1 MRSPLLLSMLGLVI
15 GFAEGTS
22 AADPLAWLPADVNAV
37 ARLNVADVYKTP
49 LAKKEG
55 WLKKATESFINQ
67 DAFVPPGTKQ
77 TYMAAQLDLS
87 DKLASTRQCGVLVP
101 EGQVTLEKIVDYLP
115 SGIETISGKPAA
127 QFGQDGYVIDAG
139 DGVWLT
145 ATHTNRQFIARWLK
159 AGPTKDGK
167 QLPSYL
173 QQALTTKS
181 NTAQLIVAIDLEDNF
196 SKDQIA
202 DALKATDW
210 FPSETVAETA
220 ADVLA
225 SAYGITLGINVDQDR
240 TGIITVDFGKDAMVL
255 KPVLEKIVGEVIQR
269 VGATMGEFSD
279 WKWTVKGSRVTGTGP
294 VSPGSGRQLLSILEP
309 PAMAHALSANSD
321 EAKAEKMGRTSQKY
335 CRSVQVLLDDLRKQL
350 KDSRDNHALWMERY
364 GRKIDDLPRLNVD
377 PELLEF
383 AGKVS
388 SSLRYQ
394 GQTQRMANIS
404 AGTRI
409 QESGANSPAWGGGY
423 VGPYGGVYGWARSAS
438 PEIANT
444 ITAQA
449 NEQAK
454 SVRFSEWKQ
463 IDDGLAAMRTK
474 LTDRYQLEF

>member
-1 MRSPLLLSMLGLVI
+1 M

-22 AADPLAWLPADVNAV
+22 AADPLSWLPADVNAV
-37 ARLNVADVYKTP
+37 ARLNVADIYKTP

-55 WLKKATESFINQ
+55 WLKKATESFIHQ
-67 DAFVPPGTKQ
+67 EAFVPPGTKQ
-77 TYMAAQLDLS
+77 IFIAAQLDLS
-87 DKLASTRQCGVLVP
+87 DKLASSKQCGVLVP
-101 EGQVTLEKIVDYLP
+101 EGQVTLQKIVDYLP
-115 SGIETISGKPAA
+115 SGIESISGKPAA
-127 QFGQDGYVIDAG
+127 QFGQDGYVIDVG

-145 ATHTNRQFIARWLK
+145 AQHTNRQFIARWLK

-167 QLPSYL
+167 QLPGYL

-181 NTAQLIVAIDLEDNF
+181 NTAQLILAIDLEDNF
-196 SKDQIA
+196 SKEHIFE
-202 DALKATDW
+202 ALKATDW
-210 FPSETVAETA
+210 FPSETVTENVAE
-220 ADVLA
+220 VLA
-225 SAYGITLGINVDQDR
+225 SAYGITIGINIDQDR
-240 TGIITVDFGKDAMVL
+240 TGIVTLDFGKDAMVL
-255 KPVLEKIVGEVIQR
+255 KPVLDKLVAEILQR
-269 VGATMGEFSD
+269 VGASTGDFRE

-294 VSPGSGRQLLSILEP
+294 VSPGGGRQLISILEP
-309 PAMAHALSANSD
+309 PAITQALAANTD

-377 PELLEF
+377 PELLDF

-404 AGTRI
+404 AGTQI
-409 QESGANSPAWGGGY
+409 AESGALSPQWGGGY
-423 VGPYGGVYGWARSAS
+423 VGPYGGVYGGWVRSAD
-438 PEIANT
+438 PTVAGT
-444 ITAQA
+444 IKMQA

-463 IDDGLAAMRTK
+463 IDDGLAAIRTK
-474 LTDRYQLEF
+474 LTDRYQIEF